1 MSDDD
6 AKRAFHVKR
15 THVGPEGALRHKHGY
30 PARTQSARSEQVER
44 IVREE
49 KPRLPVSAGEQRPH
63 DAMVKDASH
72 RADGLL
78 VVRSSAL
85 ETHRS
90 QTKRAR

>member
-15 THVGPEGALRHKHGY
+15 THVGPEGALRNKHGY
-30 PARTQSARSEQVER
+30 PARAQSARSDEVER
-44 IVREE
+44 IVRNG
-49 KPRLPVSAGEQRPH
+49 KLRLPVSAGEERPR
-63 DAMVKDASH
+63 DAMVPDASH

-85 ETHRS
+85 GTHRT